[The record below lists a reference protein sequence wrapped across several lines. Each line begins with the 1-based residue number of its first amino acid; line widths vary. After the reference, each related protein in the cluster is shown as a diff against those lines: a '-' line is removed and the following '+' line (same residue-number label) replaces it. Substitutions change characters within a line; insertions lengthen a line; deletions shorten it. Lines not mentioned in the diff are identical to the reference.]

1 MLYNMFSSDLQTP
14 IFLTD
19 NIGAYRDRVHADTTN
34 GVSTHFPRKRW
45 ITALQPRSETRM
57 VSTLDIS
64 MDILVTS

>member
-19 NIGAYRDRVHADTTN
+19 NIGAYRDRAHADTIN

-45 ITALQPRSETRM
+45 SHFFCSHDPAQEWSQPWVYITA
-57 VSTLDIS
+57 
-64 MDILVTS
+64 TS